1 MANALLRALRGW
13 SFPGDLNQ
21 DGSLD
26 SADLSALLAQWGA
39 VGVNEA
45 DLDGSGVVDDQ
56 DLDLLSQRLDCAV
69 PYPPPPPPLSPDLDG
84 DGLVGISDLLLL
96 LANWGSDDPAIDITR
111 DGVVD
116 WSDQLIVLS
125 NWTSSP

>member
-1 MANALLRALRGW
+1 MLLLRALRGW

-69 PYPPPPPPLSPDLDG
+69 RIHLLPHLYLQTWTVMVWLVFRICCSCSPTG
-84 DGLVGISDLLLL
+84 GR
-96 LANWGSDDPAIDITR
+96 ITR
-111 DGVVD
+111 PSISLGMAL
-116 WSDQLIVLS
+116 WTGLI
-125 NWTSSP
+125 N

>member
-1 MANALLRALRGW
+1 M
-13 SFPGDLNQ
+13 
-21 DGSLD
+21 
-26 SADLSALLAQWGA
+26 
-39 VGVNEA
+39 
-45 DLDGSGVVDDQ
+45 
-56 DLDLLSQRLDCAV
+56 DCAV

-96 LANWGSDDPAIDITR
+96 LANWGSDDPVISL